1 MKLWILLISLVASSP
16 AKIIKIINK
25 ERKIYNQDPIYYN
38 YDLYEKIKKYET
50 LGSWFYENG
59 IYSYTIQRF
68 NRTNRLK
75 GSFLNQYINDTSFDY
90 FFRDTYKNSVSKI
103 FQFRVNQRRFFNP
116 ELCSKLNFDY
126 WSSCVKNPKATL
138 QNSKPRSWWYAY
150 YLPMIQKDL
159 KWIFCLKL
167 NVEGRYIPD
176 KLKGIQTNAF
186 FCYSNPINQ
195 TSDYPF

>member
-16 AKIIKIINK
+16 TKIIKIINK

-38 YDLYEKIKKYET
+38 YDLYEKIKKYEI

-68 NRTNRLK
+68 NRTNRLN

-103 FQFRVNQRRFFNP
+103 FQFRANQKRFFNH
-116 ELCSKLNFDY
+116 
-126 WSSCVKNPKATL
+126 
-138 QNSKPRSWWYAY
+138 
-150 YLPMIQKDL
+150 QK
-159 KWIFCLKL
+159 IFY
-167 NVEGRYIPD
+167 R
-176 KLKGIQTNAF
+176 
-186 FCYSNPINQ
+186 
-195 TSDYPF
+195 